1 MYYLSLYVH
10 ILSAIFWIGG
20 MLFTVAVLVPVS
32 RHKIIEPNRGTFF
45 KIIGEKF
52 SRISWLLFLI
62 LIITGITNLTT
73 RGFELSLFLD
83 PNFWQTGFGY
93 YLGIKLMIF
102 GIVLIISGL
111 HDFYFGPKA
120 AQLINSDPGSPQTQ
134 TFRKISSWLGRM
146 NLLFGLMIV
155 YYAMR
160 VVRG

>member
-1 MYYLSLYVH
+1 MYYISLYVH

-20 MLFTVAVLVPVS
+20 MLFTVAVLVPAS
-32 RHKIIEPNRGTFF
+32 RHKIIAPNRGTFF

-52 SRISWLLFLI
+52 SRISWILFLI

-83 PNFWQTGFGY
+83 SNFWKAGFGY

-102 GIVLIISGL
+102 SVVLIISGS

-120 AQLINSDPGSPQTQ
+120 AQLMDSNPGSSQTQ
-134 TFRKISSWLGRM
+134 TFRKITSWLGRI
-146 NLLFGLMIV
+146 NLLFGLMIL
-155 YYAMR
+155 YYAIK